1 MRKEIPL
8 AIAFIAGA
16 VVLLE
21 YFFAPAI
28 PAIKPWATTFQQWGT
43 VVSGFAMFVA
53 AANLVLVNIKR
64 LDPKRNK
71 EWYDSALLLI
81 FMVVMAFI
89 GLFVTN
95 GEKSTAYQ
103 FLFTK
108 IYQPLGSA
116 MFALMVFFIA
126 SAAQRAF
133 RAKSFEAALL
143 LAAGIIVMIGR
154 APVGELLGKWLP
166 DLTNWIINYPNVAGN
181 RAIMMGA
188 ALGSVATALRALVG
202 IDRSYLGV
210 D

>member
-8 AIAFIAGA
+8 AIAFVTGVI
-16 VVLLE
+16 VLLE

-28 PAIKPWATTFQQWGT
+28 PAVKPWATMLQQWGT

-53 AANLVLVNIKR
+53 ALNLVLINIKR

-71 EWYDSALLLI
+71 EWYNPALLLM
-81 FMVVMAFI
+81 FMVIMAFI
-89 GLFVTN
+89 GLFV
-95 GEKSTAYQ
+95 GERTASYQ

-133 RAKSFEAALL
+133 RAKTFEAALL
-143 LAAGIIVMIGR
+143 LFAGIIVMLGR
-154 APVGELLGKWLP
+154 APVGELAGKWLP
-166 DLTNWIINYPNVAGN
+166 NLTNWLINYPNVAGT

>member
-8 AIAFIAGA
+8 AIAFVTGF

-21 YFFAPAI
+21 YFFLPAV
-28 PAIKPWATTFQQWGT
+28 PASKAWATMLQQWGI

-53 AANLVLVNIKR
+53 ATNLVLVNVKKM
-64 LDPKRNK
+64 DPKRNK
-71 EWYDSALLLI
+71 EWYNPVLLLV
-81 FMVVMAFI
+81 FMFGMAFI
-89 GLFVTN
+89 GLFV
-95 GEKSTAYQ
+95 GERTATYQ

-108 IYQPLGSA
+108 MYQPLGTA

-133 RAKSFEAALL
+133 RAKSVEAALL
-143 LAAGIIVMIGR
+143 LAAGIIVMLGR
-154 APVGELLGKWLP
+154 APVGELAGSWLP
-166 DLTNWIINYPNVAGN
+166 NLTNWIMNFPNVAGN

-188 ALGSVATALRALVG
+188 ALGATATAFRALVG

>member
-8 AIAFIAGA
+8 LIAFVAGA
-16 VVLLE
+16 VVLVE

-28 PAIKPWATTFQQWGT
+28 PASKTWAIMFQQWGT

-53 AANLVLVNIKR
+53 AANLVLVNIKKM
-64 LDPKRNK
+64 DPKRNK
-71 EWYDSALLLI
+71 EWYDPALLI
-81 FMVVMAFI
+81 GFMAVMAFI
-89 GLFVTN
+89 GLFV
-95 GEKSTAYQ
+95 GERTTSYQ

-108 IYQPLGSA
+108 IFQPLGSA

-126 SAAQRAF
+126 SAAQRSF

-143 LAAGIIVMIGR
+143 LLAGIIVMVGR
-154 APVGELLGKWLP
+154 APVGELFGAWLP
-166 DLTNWIINYPNVAGN
+166 KLTTWIMNYPNVAGN

>member
-8 AIAFIAGA
+8 AIAFVTGA
-16 VVLLE
+16 IVLLE
-21 YFFAPAI
+21 YFFAPAV
-28 PAIKPWATTFQQWGT
+28 PASKAWAIMLQQWGT

-53 AANLVLVNIKR
+53 ALNLILVNVKR

-71 EWYDSALLLI
+71 EWYDPALLLI
-81 FMVVMAFI
+81 FMAVMAFL
-89 GLFVTN
+89 GLFV
-95 GEKSTAYQ
+95 GERTPGYQ

-108 IYQPLGSA
+108 VYQPLGSA

-143 LAAGIIVMIGR
+143 LAAGIIVMVGR
-154 APVGELLGKWLP
+154 APVGELAGKWLP
-166 DLTNWIINYPNVAGN
+166 NLTNWIMNYPNVAGN

>member
-8 AIAFIAGA
+8 AIAFISGA

-21 YFFAPAI
+21 YLFLPAV
-28 PAIKPWATTFQQWGT
+28 PASKQWALMFQQWGT

-53 AANLVLVNIKR
+53 AANLVLVNVKKM
-64 LDPKRNK
+64 DPKINR
-71 EWYDSALLLI
+71 EWYNPALLLI
-81 FMVVMAFI
+81 FMAVMAVI
-89 GLFVTN
+89 GLFIGDRTP
-95 GEKSTAYQ
+95 SYQ

-108 IYQPLGSA
+108 VYQPLGTA

-133 RAKSFEAALL
+133 RAKSVEAALL
-143 LAAGIIVMIGR
+143 LIAGIIVMLGR
-154 APVGELLGKWLP
+154 APVGELAGAWLP
-166 DLTNWIINYPNVAGN
+166 NLTNWIMNFPNVAGN

-188 ALGSVATALRALVG
+188 ALGATATAFRALVG

>member
-8 AIAFIAGA
+8 AIAFISGA
-16 VVLLE
+16 VVLFE
-21 YFFAPAI
+21 YFFAPAV
-28 PAIKPWATTFQQWGT
+28 PASKTWALMFQQWGT

-53 AANLVLVNIKR
+53 AANLVLINVKKM
-64 LDPKRNK
+64 DPKINK
-71 EWYDSALLLI
+71 EWYNPALLLI
-81 FMVVMAFI
+81 FMAVMAGI
-89 GLFVTN
+89 GLFVGDRTP
-95 GEKSTAYQ
+95 SYQ

-108 IYQPLGSA
+108 VYQPLGTA

-133 RAKSFEAALL
+133 RAKSVEAALL
-143 LAAGIIVMIGR
+143 LIAGIIVMLGR
-154 APVGELLGKWLP
+154 APVGELAGSWLP
-166 DLTNWIINYPNVAGN
+166 SLTNWIMNVPNVAGN

-188 ALGSVATALRALVG
+188 ALGATATAFRALVG

>member
-1 MRKEIPL
+1 LRKEIPL
-8 AIAFIAGA
+8 VIAFVAGA

-28 PAIKPWATTFQQWGT
+28 PASKAWATMLQQWGT

-53 AANLVLVNIKR
+53 AANLVLVNLKKA
-64 LDPKRNK
+64 DPKRNK
-71 EWYDSALLLI
+71 EWYDPALLI
-81 FMVVMAFI
+81 ASMAVMAFI
-89 GLFVTN
+89 GLFV
-95 GEKSTAYQ
+95 GERTPGYQ

-108 IYQPLGSA
+108 VFQPLGSA

-143 LAAGIIVMIGR
+143 LAAGIIVMVGR
-154 APVGELLGKWLP
+154 APVGEQFGQWLP
-166 DLTNWIINYPNVAGN
+166 QLTNWLMNYPNVAGN

-202 IDRSYLGV
+202 VDRSYLGV